1 MSDRTQR
8 TLPTD
13 TILDRLPPAKGLPPE
28 AITLMKA
35 IYLAFKPLQDCAIA
49 NGWSQT
55 ELIDAAETL
64 RRKGGIKIVY
74 DKATHEIS
82 IQITSFGSLMAAT
95 GIGL

>member
-1 MSDRTQR
+1 M
-8 TLPTD
+8 D
-13 TILDRLPPAKGLPPE
+13 TIIDRIPPGEDLPPSAL
-28 AITLMKA
+28 AFMKA
-35 IYLAFKPLQDCAIA
+35 IYLAFKPLQDCAREF
-49 NGWSQT
+49 GWSQT
-55 ELIDAAETL
+55 EMIDAAETL